1 MSTNGR
7 RPTSGQTGT
16 VWEGYSHYK
25 SVSKSVAQTI
35 DNAIDAYA
43 LLDSLHTEH
52 AQITPDTAAEARSYI
67 LGAVLKLKPELERDR
82 EEKDVYGEILD
93 RWEDDATGGDGFI
106 TKLHSTRLQQEM
118 PSWTFQLLMDI
129 RTAGWELG
137 YLKAGR
143 SSKEDPDDPVDA
155 DAKAMFDE

>member
-1 MSTNGR
+1 MSTNGNR
-7 RPTSGQTGT
+7 ATATQNGT
-16 VWEGYSHYK
+16 IWEGYSHYK

-35 DNAIDAYA
+35 DNAIEAYA

-82 EEKDVYGEILD
+82 DEKDVYKEILS
-93 RWEDDATGGDGFI
+93 RWEDGDDDDGYI
-106 TKLHSTRLQQEM
+106 TQLHSTELQQNM
-118 PSWTFQLLMDI
+118 PGWMFQLLMDI

-143 SSKEDPDDPVDA
+143 SSKEEPEDVVDA
-155 DAKAMFDE
+155 EVKKMFNE